1 MDFSALLNK
10 EISKKKEEAQS
21 VAKESKYLRRGEV
34 ERERVRKY
42 EEEQEEA
49 RRLREEKLKRER
61 EQEDMEREQRSSK
74 RKRGR
79 PDEQQQQ
86 QQSLQQQEEAD
97 EDLPDLDKQGVKS
110 RLRQLDE
117 PVTIFG
123 ETDGM
128 RIRRLLKAERRQQK
142 RLEIERENALL
153 NEEGGLLIEPQKV
166 RDDQSTVNLQIRAY
180 LKYLLARW
188 ELVLKER
195 GQETQTEA
203 LEVLRQTD
211 DSITLLLNKLRKQ
224 TLHEDVFA
232 SLATLIIHLQH
243 QEYRQAN
250 DTYIKMS
257 IGNAAWPI
265 GVTAVGIHAR
275 SAQDKITGKDKV
287 ANIMKSEDTR
297 KWLTAVKRLI
307 TFAEGHQI
315 SI

>member
-10 EISKKKEEAQS
+10 EIAKKKAEAES

-34 ERERVRKY
+34 ERERERKY

-49 RRLREEKLKRER
+49 RRKREEKLKRER
-61 EQEDMEREQRSSK
+61 EQEEEEREQRK

-79 PDEQQQQ
+79 RVEEARD
-86 QQSLQQQEEAD
+86 QQEMEEEKGVD
-97 EDLPDLDKQGVKS
+97 EDLPDLDKQEVKS

-123 ETDGM
+123 ESDNA
-128 RIRRLLKAERRQQK
+128 RIRRLLKAEKKQQK
-142 RLEIERENALL
+142 KTEIERENALL
-153 NEEGGLLIEPQKV
+153 GGDRAGLMIEPQNV
-166 RDDQSTVNLQIRAY
+166 RDDQETVNLQVRAY
-180 LKYLLARW
+180 LKFLIAKW
-188 ELVLKER
+188 ELVLKDN
-195 GQETQTEA
+195 EA
-203 LEVLRQTD
+203 TSDNEAYQILRQTD
-211 DSITLLLNKLRKQ
+211 ESVTILLNKLRKQ
-224 TLHEDVFA
+224 SLHEDVFA
-232 SLATLIIHLQH
+232 SLATLTMHLQ
-243 QEYRQAN
+243 QRDYRQAN

-275 SAQDKITGKDKV
+275 SAQDKITGKDQV

-315 SI
+315 SL

>member
-10 EISKKKEEAQS
+10 EIAKKKEEAQS

-49 RRLREEKLKRER
+49 RKRREEKLKRER
-61 EQEDMEREQRSSK
+61 EQEEEEREQRK

-79 PDEQQQQ
+79 RVEEPREEQAT
-86 QQSLQQQEEAD
+86 EEKD
-97 EDLPDLDKQGVKS
+97 EDLPALDKQEVKS

-123 ETDGM
+123 ESDNA
-128 RIRRLLKAERRQQK
+128 RIRRLLKAEKKQQK
-142 RLEIERENALL
+142 KAEIERENALL
-153 NEEGGLLIEPQKV
+153 GGDRTELMIQPQKV
-166 RDDQSTVNLQIRAY
+166 RDDQETVNLQIRAY
-180 LKYLLARW
+180 LKYLMAKW
-188 ELVLKER
+188 ELVLKESEPASDKEPAY
-195 GQETQTEA
+195 QI
-203 LEVLRQTD
+203 LRQTD
-211 DSITLLLNKLRKQ
+211 ESITILLNKLRKR
-224 TLHEDVFA
+224 TLHEDIFA
-232 SLATLIIHLQH
+232 SLATLTMYLQ
-243 QEYRQAN
+243 QQDYRQAN

-275 SAQDKITGKDKV
+275 AAQEKITGKDQV

-297 KWLTAVKRLI
+297 KWLTAVKRLV

-315 SI
+315 A